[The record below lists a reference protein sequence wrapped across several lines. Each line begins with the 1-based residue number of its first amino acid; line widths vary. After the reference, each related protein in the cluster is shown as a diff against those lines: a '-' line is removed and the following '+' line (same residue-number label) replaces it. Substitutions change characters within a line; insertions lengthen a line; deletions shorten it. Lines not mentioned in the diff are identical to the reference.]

1 MGEIAENNERIV
13 LKYEETV
20 NQQRI
25 PSGQGLI
32 GATPYWTQI
41 TTPLL
46 GVTGTNNA
54 NGTEVLEINIPA
66 GHVFSCSILHYSCNE
81 GRSIGV
87 CTVADTQVLG
97 HASQAEIMAFGS
109 DNKGLH
115 AIKAEEQ
122 PIFVVDNSAS
132 AVDIDLLLY
141 LPHTV
146 FNIVNDPVTSY
157 IQAFMAGL
165 LYRGNV
171 ALKGTV

>member
-1 MGEIAENNERIV
+1 MGGITEDIEKIHLN
-13 LKYEETV
+13 YEETIH
-20 NQQRI
+20 QQRI

-32 GATPYWTQI
+32 GATPYWVQA

-46 GVTGTNNA
+46 GVQGTANV
-54 NGTEVLEINIPA
+54 NGTEVLEIEIPA
-66 GHVFSCSILHYSCNE
+66 GHVFACSIIQYSCNE
-81 GRSIGV
+81 GRQLKV
-87 CTVADTQVLG
+87 CTVADAAVLG
-97 HASQAEIMAFGS
+97 AASQAEVYSFGS
-109 DNKGLH
+109 DVVGLH

-132 AVDIDLLLY
+132 AVAIDMLLY
-141 LPHTV
+141 LPPTV

-157 IQAFMAGL
+157 VEAFFGGL